1 MSAGRA
7 LADTVSAAVAAD
19 GSVSWGVSVLDLA
32 DRSVVAEES
41 AGAVLPVASVGKLL
55 LLLEVSR
62 QVGDGVLQL
71 DEVLVRSV
79 EDAVADSGLWQHL
92 ATDRLPVEDLA
103 VLVAAVSD
111 NLATN
116 VLLRRVGLEAVRAT
130 AAALGLAH
138 TDLLDRVRDVRTA
151 ADPPTLARASAREL
165 TALLAR
171 LARGRVVSAPVS
183 ARVLRWLA
191 LNADTTL
198 VAAGLGLDPLA
209 HVTADRGLV
218 LHNKT
223 GTDDG
228 IRAEAGVLHGRRA
241 SVAYAVLAS
250 WSPSGPDFRDHV
262 LHAMRRMGEGLRRF
276 VDDAPESA
284 TRAGT
289 LPAES

>member
-1 MSAGRA
+1 MSAARA
-7 LADTVSAAVAAD
+7 LADTVAVAVSGS

-32 DRSVVAEES
+32 DRAVVAEES
-41 AGAVLPVASVGKLL
+41 ADAVLPVASVGKLL
-55 LLLEVSR
+55 LLLEVAR
-62 QVGDGVLQL
+62 QVGDGALAL
-71 DEVLVRSV
+71 DEVLVRTV
-79 EDAVADSGLWQHL
+79 DDAVADSGLWQHL

-103 VLVAAVSD
+103 VLVGAVSD
-111 NLATN
+111 NVATN

-130 AAALGLAH
+130 AAALGLVS
-138 TDLLDRVRDVRTA
+138 TELLDRVREARTA

-171 LARGRVVSAPVS
+171 LARGRVVSSPVS

-191 LNADTTL
+191 LNTDTSL

-209 HVTADRGLV
+209 HLRADRGLV

-223 GTDDG
+223 GTDEG
-228 IRAEAGVLHGRRA
+228 IRAETGVLHGRRA

-250 WSPSGPDFRDHV
+250 WSPSESDFRDPV

-276 VDDAPESA
+276 VDN
-284 TRAGT
+284 RA
-289 LPAES
+289 